1 MVIQRSC
8 NYYLRTKLMHEQI
21 DVNAKNKYGWTPL
34 HHAAYDGHAAV
45 VQALLASK
53 ADVNAKDE
61 DGRTPLHKAAYNGH
75 EEVVKLLLENRANAR
90 LENNLG
96 QTPLA
101 LAKEHSKANVA
112 TILDNH
118 SSAINSKLLA
128 AVNNIDGSKVQQ
140 LLDEGADINA
150 KDTDDNTPLH
160 IAARFGCIPIIHTL
174 LQNKK
179 IQVNLKNKTGQA
191 PLYLAA
197 QNNYADA
204 VKALLRAQGV
214 VIVVNAV
221 GADNYTSLHIAAE
234 RGHQNVVTALL
245 THSNIKVNL
254 KNKTGQAP
262 LHIAAIYGHAAVVQ
276 VLLNHG
282 QIDVNEKDPDQ
293 QAPLHLAAENGHAD
307 AVKAL
312 LAHRDIKVNEKGF
325 HGNTP
330 LHLAAENGHADA
342 VKALL
347 AHLDIKVNEKGFHGN
362 TPLHFAAASGRTAIV
377 KLLLASKADVNAL
390 DTNGDTPV
398 ILATDPVIIQ
408 MLQDATRESNSR
420 ENTRSGGN
428 TGSGRGSDSRGNTR
442 SGGNTGSGRGSN
454 SGNTENPQ
462 QGQCKEHYRTL
473 GVPTNATINE
483 INNAYRALARR
494 HHPDKNL
501 DDNDEATERFK
512 VINAAYEVLSDTKK
526 RERYDATRSNCVV
539 C

>member
-8 NYYLRTKLMHEQI
+8 NYLLANKADVNAKDKCGWTPLHIAAIDGRTETVQALLKHKQMHEQI

-330 LHLAAENGHADA
+330 LH
-342 VKALL
+342 
-347 AHLDIKVNEKGFHGN
+347 
-362 TPLHFAAASGRTAIV
+362 FAAASGRTAIV

-473 GVPTNATINE
+473 GVPTNATSRE